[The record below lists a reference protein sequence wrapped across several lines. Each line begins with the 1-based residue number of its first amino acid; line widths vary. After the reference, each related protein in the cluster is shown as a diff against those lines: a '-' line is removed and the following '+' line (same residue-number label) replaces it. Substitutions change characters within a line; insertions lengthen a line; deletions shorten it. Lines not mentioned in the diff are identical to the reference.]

1 MKKRSSIAGR
11 SVDQGRTEDLI
22 DDRGPER
29 SEDRQHHA
37 GRGDHD
43 LPGAGGHAHHHQPT
57 RDRDA
62 PAQIAGR
69 RVVDELVEGEEFLA
83 FYQFIYD
90 AATGYLGRGIAITGG
105 LVMMGVAAGTGK
117 VVIAAAGM
125 VLAIF
130 GALGPTIIDQIFG
143 SALIY

>member
-1 MKKRSSIAGR
+1 MKHRNAVLKYTPAVPGTATRSMKPSL
-11 SVDQGRTEDLI
+11 LI
-22 DDRGPER
+22 LGLLF
-29 SEDRQHHA
+29 
-37 GRGDHD
+37 
-43 LPGAGGHAHHHQPT
+43 LPLA
-57 RDRDA
+57 A
-62 PAQIAGR
+62 PAATT
-69 RVVDELVEGEEFLA
+69 GEEFLA

-117 VVIAAAGM
+117 VVLAAAGM

>member
-1 MKKRSSIAGR
+1 MKHIRSKCRLTPA
-11 SVDQGRTEDLI
+11 
-22 DDRGPER
+22 DRLLTPGP
-29 SEDRQHHA
+29 SPLVLCLLML
-37 GRGDHD
+37 
-43 LPGAGGHAHHHQPT
+43 LPLAAAASTTGA
-57 RDRDA
+57 
-62 PAQIAGR
+62 
-69 RVVDELVEGEEFLA
+69 EFIA

-117 VVIAAAGM
+117 VVLAAAGM

>member
-1 MKKRSSIAGR
+1 MKHRNTILKY
-11 SVDQGRTEDLI
+11 RTVPVGI
-22 DDRGPER
+22 
-29 SEDRQHHA
+29 
-37 GRGDHD
+37 
-43 LPGAGGHAHHHQPT
+43 
-57 RDRDA
+57 A
-62 PAQIAGR
+62 PAAR
-69 RVVDELVEGEEFLA
+69 PSPLALALLALLPLVATASTTGVEFQA

-117 VVIAAAGM
+117 VVLAAAGM

>member
-1 MKKRSSIAGR
+1 MKHRNATLKYRSPVPDSATPPRPSLLMVG
-11 SVDQGRTEDLI
+11 LLML
-22 DDRGPER
+22 
-29 SEDRQHHA
+29 
-37 GRGDHD
+37 
-43 LPGAGGHAHHHQPT
+43 LPLAALASTTGA
-57 RDRDA
+57 
-62 PAQIAGR
+62 
-69 RVVDELVEGEEFLA
+69 EFLA

-130 GALGPTIIDQIFG
+130 GALGPAIIDQIFG

>member
-1 MKKRSSIAGR
+1 MKYRNAVLKYLSPRPDAHEPPHPS
-11 SVDQGRTEDLI
+11 LL
-22 DDRGPER
+22 
-29 SEDRQHHA
+29 
-37 GRGDHD
+37 
-43 LPGAGGHAHHHQPT
+43 LPGLLLLLPLAALAST
-57 RDRDA
+57 T
-62 PAQIAGR
+62 
-69 RVVDELVEGEEFLA
+69 GEEFLA

>member
-1 MKKRSSIAGR
+1 MKHDTTIDRSKLACNTMRASRATGT
-11 SVDQGRTEDLI
+11 SLALVMVAL
-22 DDRGPER
+22 
-29 SEDRQHHA
+29 
-37 GRGDHD
+37 
-43 LPGAGGHAHHHQPT
+43 LPLVAAASTTGA
-57 RDRDA
+57 
-62 PAQIAGR
+62 
-69 RVVDELVEGEEFLA
+69 EFIA

-117 VVIAAAGM
+117 VVLAAAGM

>member
-1 MKKRSSIAGR
+1 MKYPLLKFQPMTVGR
-11 SVDQGRTEDLI
+11 PMSTAWPSPIILALLMLI
-22 DDRGPER
+22 PLAATA
-29 SEDRQHHA
+29 STT
-37 GRGDHD
+37 
-43 LPGAGGHAHHHQPT
+43 GA
-57 RDRDA
+57 
-62 PAQIAGR
+62 
-69 RVVDELVEGEEFLA
+69 EFLA

-117 VVIAAAGM
+117 VVLAAAGM